1 MYTTL
6 ENNNS
11 ATGILRFA
19 KILLENAWDLV
30 TVNLLGCLCMLPAAV
45 SFLAVLLAV
54 QNFWL
59 AFFAGMLFGI
69 PIGGAISAIEKVSL
83 EIVRER
89 EGKAVT
95 TFWETFR
102 GEWKQSIPLGWM
114 AYFEIMVIVFAILFH
129 KEINAFEMPV
139 RLWALF
145 VIVLLFLHIVLTYS
159 FSQQVLIELS
169 LWKLLKNS
177 VILFFS
183 NFGKSM
189 LCLFI
194 TLAILGV
201 LFILVPFSL
210 LFILLLG
217 FSLVSL
223 IRQLFVWPIMNR
235 LFSIDERQAA
245 GRKKI

>member
-1 MYTTL
+1 
-6 ENNNS
+6 
-11 ATGILRFA
+11 
-19 KILLENAWDLV
+19 
-30 TVNLLGCLCMLPAAV
+30 
-45 SFLAVLLAV
+45 
-54 QNFWL
+54 
-59 AFFAGMLFGI
+59 
-69 PIGGAISAIEKVSL
+69 
-83 EIVRER
+83 
-89 EGKAVT
+89 
-95 TFWETFR
+95 
-102 GEWKQSIPLGWM
+102 M

-245 GRKKI
+245 GRKEI